1 MTDKQEPPLNMQ
13 EQGQFVF
20 LCVQFLESVLIT
32 GTQLQTFSAINNI
45 HVHVNFHH
53 ALGQEKYTCMFGSY
67 FSSRNVKFEFNS
79 PNQILEYI

>member
-32 GTQLQTFSAINNI
+32 GTGYKLL
-45 HVHVNFHH
+45 V
-53 ALGQEKYTCMFGSY
+53 L
-67 FSSRNVKFEFNS
+67 
-79 PNQILEYI
+79 